1 MDTIKLNF
9 FLENMGS
16 LRVVYLQTAIGSTD
30 ICRAMHTSLA
40 RVTLVGVVGAA
51 VDIWVVEEVVVTLMY
66 NVRALPFVVQ
76 VVGGASFAYF
86 AFATTV
92 AVFATVF
99 EFFQTDARTAKTFA
113 GRNTAL
119 AIATTALVLGN
130 IVIFFVI

>member
-1 MDTIKLNF
+1 MDTINLNF

-16 LRVVYLQTAIGSTD
+16 LRVVYFQTGIGSTD
-30 ICRAMHTSLA
+30 GRGVMHASLA
-40 RVTLVGVVGAA
+40 FQTSVGVVGAA
-51 VDIWVVEEVVVTLMY
+51 VDLWVVEEVVVTLMY

-76 VVGGASFAYF
+76 VGGGASFAYF

-119 AIATTALVLGN
+119 AIATTTLVLGY